1 MQPDY
6 AEAHNNLG
14 LALKEQGEWE
24 AAVACYRRAL
34 ILRPDFAEVHSNLGL
49 ALQAQGNLEAAVA
62 CYRRAIELRPG
73 FAGAHYNLGVALEES
88 GDLQGAAD
96 SLRAAL
102 ERDSRFALAH
112 AKLAELLGRDLPEDD
127 LATQRGLLEAEGLS
141 DNQRLSLHF
150 GLASVMDA
158 RGRYVEAAEHLSRG
172 NALQLTEWRKRGQQ
186 YNPREEA
193 ARVERMISACT
204 PDFFQRARGFGLE
217 SELPVFVV
225 GLPRSGTTLIEQI
238 LAGHSQV
245 FGAGETTLARDT
257 LAALSDRLSTPTG
270 VSAVWNARRRSQWLR
285 STCRN
290 FDRGTARRHASST
303 RCRTTTSIWG

>member
-1 MQPDY
+1 M
-6 AEAHNNLG
+6 
-14 LALKEQGEWE
+14 
-24 AAVACYRRAL
+24 
-34 ILRPDFAEVHSNLGL
+34 GL

-88 GDLQGAAD
+88 GDLQVQRT

-158 RGRYVEAAEHLSRG
+158 RGRYVEAAEHLFRG
-172 NALQLTEWRKRGQQ
+172 NALQLTEWR
-186 YNPREEA
+186 
-193 ARVERMISACT
+193 
-204 PDFFQRARGFGLE
+204 
-217 SELPVFVV
+217 
-225 GLPRSGTTLIEQI
+225 SG
-238 LAGHSQV
+238 
-245 FGAGETTLARDT
+245 
-257 LAALSDRLSTPTG
+257 
-270 VSAVWNARRRSQWLR
+270 
-285 STCRN
+285 
-290 FDRGTARRHASST
+290 ASST
-303 RCRTTTSIWG
+303 IRERKLPGLSG